1 MTTRKAT
8 VPIMRVIWALM
19 RNQPIRYPISLC
31 AWTVIWTMPVLIGFI
46 SAAFFD
52 SLTGQAAGWNVATVI
67 AAVWA
72 WSVARMVSVFL
83 AMRLHSSVL
92 FRANAGMKRNML
104 SWIYSLPGAHPLA
117 ETPGEVVS
125 RFRDDVEHTTEAFDF
140 TVDLVGSG
148 VSAIVSFVI
157 LMLIDPFITLTVFS
171 PVALIILVTSR
182 LGTRIRRYRS
192 AARDATEGITG
203 FLGETLGSVQSVKV
217 AGAEQTMLARFEQLN
232 DTRRKMMVRDRTFTA
247 GLEAV
252 FFNTVSIGTGL
263 ILILAVGS
271 LSDSG
276 SAGLTIGQFALF
288 VYLLQMVTD
297 SAWFIGI
304 FLARVKQAGVSV
316 ERIVALMEGSTWRD
330 VVRKLDIDDPAPSF
344 PAVVT
349 REVAGAPLLAVR
361 ALTYHYPASG
371 QGIEDIDLDVASGA
385 FVVVTGRIGAGKTTL
400 LRTIL
405 GLVPAE
411 SGEIRWRGAV
421 VDDPA
426 TAMVPPRAAYTPQ
439 VPRLFSMT
447 LRDNL
452 LLGHAA
458 SDEQLQAAVATA
470 TLEHDLEL
478 MGEGFDTLIG
488 PRGVRLSGGQIQRS
502 AAARMLVRA
511 PDLLVFDDLSSA
523 LDVETEATLW
533 ERLFADYRGS
543 TALVVSHRR
552 PALMR
557 ADQVIV
563 LEQGRV
569 VDRGTAE
576 ELLQRS
582 EAFRELWG

>member
-1 MTTRKAT
+1 MTARNGSI
-8 VPIMRVIWALM
+8 PILSVIWTLAK
-19 RNQPIRYPISLC
+19 NQPVRYPISLA

-46 SAAFFD
+46 SAAYFD
-52 SLTGQAAGWNVATVI
+52 SLTGQAVGWNLATVLG
-67 AAVWA
+67 ALWA
-72 WSVARMVSVFL
+72 WCIARMVAVFL
-83 AMRLHSSVL
+83 AMRLHSNVL

-104 SWIYSLPGAHPLA
+104 SWIYSLPGAQPLA

-125 RFRDDVEHTTEAFDF
+125 RFRDDVEHTVEAFDF

-148 VSAIVSFVI
+148 VSAIVSFIV
-157 LMLIDPFITLTVFS
+157 LFVIDPFITLTVFT

-192 AARDATEGITG
+192 AARDATESITG

-217 AGAEQTMLARFEQLN
+217 AGAEHSMLARFERLN
-232 DTRRKMMVRDRTFTA
+232 EDRRKMMVRDRTFTA

-271 LSDSG
+271 LSSTG
-276 SAGLTIGQFALF
+276 TAGLTIGQFALF

-304 FLARVKQAGVSV
+304 FLARVKQAGVSI
-316 ERIVALMEGSTWRD
+316 ERIVALMEGSSWRD
-330 VVRKLDIDDPAPSF
+330 AVRRIDLGDPAPSM
-344 PAVVT
+344 PPVSHET
-349 REVAGAPLLAVR
+349 VAGAALLSVR
-361 ALTYHYPASG
+361 GLTYRYPSSG
-371 QGIEDIDLDVASGA
+371 QGIDDIDLEVAAGE

-400 LRTIL
+400 LRAIL

-421 VDDPA
+421 IADPA
-426 TAMVPPRAAYTPQ
+426 AAMVPPRAAYTPQ

-447 LRDNL
+447 LRENL
-452 LLGHAA
+452 LLGHEA
-458 SDEQLQAAVATA
+458 SDEQLMAAVATA
-470 TLEHDLEL
+470 TLEHDLEQ
-478 MGEGFDTLIG
+478 MHDGFETLIG

-511 PDLLVFDDLSSA
+511 PELLVFDDLSSA
-523 LDVETEATLW
+523 LDVETEAVLW
-533 ERLFADYRGS
+533 DRLFADYGGS

-552 PALMR
+552 PALLR

-563 LEQGRV
+563 LEEGRV

-582 EAFRELWG
+582 EPFRELWG